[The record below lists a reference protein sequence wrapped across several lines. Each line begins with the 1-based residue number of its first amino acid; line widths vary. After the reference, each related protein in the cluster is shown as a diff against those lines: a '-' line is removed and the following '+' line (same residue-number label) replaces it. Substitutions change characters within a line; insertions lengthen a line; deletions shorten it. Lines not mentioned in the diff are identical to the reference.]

1 MNASMTLSGQL
12 GDRSVFDDYKQANKI
27 KSARFLYDRD
37 ERGSYSPVR
46 PFGLGA
52 FLPGESGTFTTANLP
67 LERSCKINKK
77 ENLHLEFKYSGK
89 IEKKRFAGLPFYCGF
104 NAVECFDQD
113 GQLVESTV
121 EYASVAPAQYF
132 RLTDNSIHRIDAQ
145 KRVRTVLEP
154 NKKLL
159 VTVVDDF
166 AAVFVSDENGYVVAD
181 SVSLKGSCKLMSL
194 YADLH
199 HACLARHARKVS

>member
-12 GDRSVFDDYKQANKI
+12 GDRSAFDDYKQANKI

-52 FLPGESGTFTTANLP
+52 FLPGESGTFATATLP
-67 LERSCKINKK
+67 LERSCKIAKK
-77 ENLHLEFKYSGK
+77 ENQHCEFKYNGR
-89 IEKKRFAGLPFYCGF
+89 IEKRRFAGLPFYCGF
-104 NAVECFDQD
+104 NAVESFDQD
-113 GQLVESTV
+113 GQLIESTV
-121 EYASVAPAQYF
+121 EYSSAAPPQFF
-132 RLTDNSIHRIDAQ
+132 RLADNSVHRIEAQ

-159 VTVVDDF
+159 VTVVDDY
-166 AAVFVSDENGYVVAD
+166 AAVFVSDENGYVIAD

-194 YADLH
+194 YPDLH
-199 HACLARHARKVS
+199 HACLARHAHKVS